1 MKRKALCVLLSV
13 FLFCF
18 VLSGCEFSFKTP
30 EPPVISFPQSY
41 KTLVSFGE
49 LEAECEITC
58 SSAASYKMTF
68 SKPESLKQLVITL
81 ENSVYRYEIL
91 GIASEHK
98 SGDMPEGNLASLI
111 FSVLGNLYAKSFSV
125 TEYKDGIWHY
135 EGIAEGSFFILEQNN
150 ESGKLTKIQM
160 PQRNLIVTFGE
171 ARG

>member
-1 MKRKALCVLLSV
+1 
-13 FLFCF
+13 
-18 VLSGCEFSFKTP
+18 
-30 EPPVISFPQSY
+30 
-41 KTLVSFGE
+41 
-49 LEAECEITC
+49 
-58 SSAASYKMTF
+58 MTF